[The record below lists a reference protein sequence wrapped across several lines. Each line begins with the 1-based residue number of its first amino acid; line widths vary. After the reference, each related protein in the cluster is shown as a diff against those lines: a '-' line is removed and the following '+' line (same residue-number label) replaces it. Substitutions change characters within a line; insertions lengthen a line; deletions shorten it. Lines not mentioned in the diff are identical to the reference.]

1 MIAAASLAFL
11 FTVALL
17 PWFPV
22 TSEPAPSEINGEYLV
37 ESVTICFECHSE
49 RDFSKPGWPIP
60 TGRKG
65 SGRVLR
71 GEGRPDAIV
80 ARNISPDKEAGIG
93 AWTDEEI
100 KRAIVA
106 GVGRDGRQLH
116 PEMPYGYFNL
126 LSASELDAIVKYLR
140 SIPPVKN
147 ALPKMAAY
155 VPGPNPPRVAMD
167 RIPLTAHSSAI
178 QRGQYLVRLAGCETC
193 HTPRNA
199 EGFIKGMDFA
209 GGSVFRH
216 GDEQAAASSNLTPDP
231 TGIAQYNGQQFV
243 EVMRTGRSRGR
254 LLHSAMPWHFYRNM
268 TDSDLKAIFAY
279 LNALPAIPHEID
291 NLQPPS
297 FCPKCRNEHGL
308 GDRNR

>member
-1 MIAAASLAFL
+1 MDVKRILAFL
-11 FTVALL
+11 LIVIAAEALIASIIVRNAARGSNRTASL
-17 PWFPV
+17 
-22 TSEPAPSEINGEYLV
+22 EQGKYLV

-147 ALPKMAAY
+147 ALP
-155 VPGPNPPRVAMD
+155 
-167 RIPLTAHSSAI
+167 
-178 QRGQYLVRLAGCETC
+178 
-193 HTPRNA
+193 
-199 EGFIKGMDFA
+199 
-209 GGSVFRH
+209 
-216 GDEQAAASSNLTPDP
+216 
-231 TGIAQYNGQQFV
+231 
-243 EVMRTGRSRGR
+243 
-254 LLHSAMPWHFYRNM
+254 
-268 TDSDLKAIFAY
+268 
-279 LNALPAIPHEID
+279 
-291 NLQPPS
+291 
-297 FCPKCRNEHGL
+297 
-308 GDRNR
+308 